1 MTAAKDRRRGARLRA
16 LLRDV
21 VRFGAVGAVGYV
33 VDVGLFNLLAYGGP
47 HLDPT
52 LSKLLSVA
60 AATVVTWL
68 GNRYFVFHERRSRT
82 PGREA
87 ALFLLFSLLSMVI
100 AVAPLWVSREV
111 LGLRSPLADNIA
123 ANVVGFG
130 LATVFRFV
138 AYRSV
143 VFGGRPDALGN
154 VQGPGTAAEDS
165 ALPR

>member
-1 MTAAKDRRRGARLRA
+1 MTEAREGRGGRLRT
-16 LLRDV
+16 LVRDA

-33 VDVGLFNLLAYGGP
+33 VDVGLFNLLAYGPPGI
-47 HLDPT
+47 DPT
-52 LSKLLSVA
+52 LSKVLSVA

-68 GNRYFVFHERRSRT
+68 GNRYFVFQGRSTRS

-87 ALFLLFSLLSMVI
+87 ALFALFSLLSMGI

-111 LGLRSPLADNIA
+111 LGLTSPLADNIA

-143 VFGGRPDALGN
+143 VFGRPRGSSA
-154 VQGPGTAAEDS
+154 QEGPVERT
-165 ALPR
+165 ALPG

>member
-1 MTAAKDRRRGARLRA
+1 MTAANDDRAGGRLRS

-21 VRFGAVGAVGYV
+21 VRFGAVGAIGYV
-33 VDVGLFNLLAYGGP
+33 VDVGLFNVLAYGGP

-52 LSKLLSVA
+52 LSKVLSVT

-68 GNRYFVFHERRSRT
+68 GNRYFVFSERRSRT

-87 ALFLLFSLLSMVI
+87 ALFALFSLLSLVI

-111 LGLRSPLADNIA
+111 LGLTSPLADNIA

-143 VFGGRPDALGN
+143 VFGGSKDVAG
-154 VQGPGTAAEDS
+154 VPGVAAEDP